1 MISRFANF
9 ISGVG
14 ALELLLSLILGIGI
28 LGYVSVTWLLHLV
41 GAGQYLIASG
51 LASLSLGSIALALLR
66 VPFAQIIVLGCAIVC
81 GTAFLLGY
89 GNVLLP

>member
-1 MISRFANF
+1 MITRFANF
-9 ISGVG
+9 ISDLDG
-14 ALELLLSLILGIGI
+14 LWFLLSLILGVGV
-28 LGYVSVTWLLHLV
+28 LGYVSVTWLVHLA
-41 GAGQYLIASG
+41 GAGQYLVALG
-51 LASLSLGSIALALLR
+51 LAGLSLASVALALFR